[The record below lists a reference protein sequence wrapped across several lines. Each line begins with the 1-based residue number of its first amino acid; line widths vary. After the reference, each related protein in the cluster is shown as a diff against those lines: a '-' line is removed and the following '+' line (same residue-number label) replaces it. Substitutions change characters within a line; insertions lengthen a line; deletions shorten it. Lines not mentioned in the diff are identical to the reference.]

1 MMHPLFVIFFG
12 FLATSHGYILDPG
25 CDRDPK
31 IEALV
36 VAGLNHAFDTANA
49 AEEALNTRPWNRND
63 NGPLMDLAD
72 WILKEDGSAQPNR
85 MQIWPP
91 ISPTVV
97 SYPNDPRNR
106 LDKARDVFTLM
117 LLNRHRTDRDQ
128 RQDFKVF
135 CDVDRYKTSTRHVDK
150 VWDSVLSLFSSD
162 AHTTLCIDPT
172 LMAWTQVKAFSES
185 IGMALMRQQPDT
197 LQICPGFLKK
207 AAKSKFPFS
216 APLVDLQTRNP
227 IILGTT
233 MDTYGNLMDTVLLH
247 EMAHTN
253 RAGDLDD
260 VRANGGAYGW
270 KNILTKTPADSIKNA
285 A

>member
-1 MMHPLFVIFFG
+1 MHPLFVIFFG

-25 CDRDPK
+25 CTRDPT

-36 VAGLNHAFDTANA
+36 VAGLNHAFDTASA
-49 AEEALNTRPWNRND
+49 AEEALNMRPWNRGAH
-63 NGPLMDLAD
+63 GPLMDLAD
-72 WILKEDGSAQPNR
+72 WIFREDGSAQPNQ
-85 MQIWPP
+85 MQWPP
-91 ISPTVV
+91 ISPMVV
-97 SYPNDPRNR
+97 SFPNDPRNR

-117 LLNRHRTDRDQ
+117 LLSRDRTDREQ

-135 CDVDRYKTSTRHVDK
+135 CDVDRYKTSTRHVNK

-162 AHTTLCIDPT
+162 AHTTQCIDPA
-172 LMAWTQVKAFSES
+172 LMAWTRVKAFPES
-185 IGMALMRQQPDT
+185 IGMALMRQQPDI

-227 IILGTT
+227 RTT
-233 MDTYGNLMDTVLLH
+233 MDTYGHLMDTVLLH

-260 VRANGGAYGW
+260 VKANGGAYGW

-285 A
+285 G